1 MRISNR
7 VLAVLAVAGAALLA
21 WGLIRWNQGDD
32 LPRLTAA
39 PRAPFA
45 TTAPASTTGRALST
59 GSGSGNEVSDDF
71 TVPDGCGRQELA
83 YRGRQTES
91 SGGFINFR
99 VYDTTGFPGDNP
111 VGPIDLDEEQ
121 AGSALWTMDAG
132 TYSIE
137 ITADGARW
145 EYTLTCR

>member
-71 TVPDGCGRQELA
+71 TVFDGCGRQELA
-83 YRGRQTES
+83 YEGV
-91 SGGFINFR
+91 GDGFINFR
-99 VYDTTGFPGDNP
+99 VYDTTGLPADNA
-111 VGPIDLDEEQ
+111 VGPIDLEDDEP
-121 AGSALWTMDAG
+121 AGSSLWTLEPGA
-132 TYSIE
+132 YSIE

-145 EYTLTCR
+145 EYTLKCR